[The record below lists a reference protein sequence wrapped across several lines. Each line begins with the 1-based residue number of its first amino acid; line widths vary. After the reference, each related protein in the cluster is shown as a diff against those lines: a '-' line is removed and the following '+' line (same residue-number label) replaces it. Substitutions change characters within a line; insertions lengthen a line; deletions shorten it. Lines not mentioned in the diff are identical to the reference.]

1 MIRRMD
7 KNDIDD
13 AMLLKAAAGWN
24 QTRLDWERLLRLD
37 PHACFVDEREGSVV
51 ATTTALRH
59 GPSLAWIGMV
69 LVDPA
74 FRRQGIARGLM
85 QHALGWLEQQGNGL
99 VGLDATEMGRP
110 LYRELAFRDCGLIER
125 WELPGVSGGSGGRQA
140 DDTAFPAA
148 LLALDREAC
157 GFDRSSLIRD
167 LAIDDSV
174 ESVRSA
180 EGFAFG
186 RPGSAAW
193 QVGPFVATSERGAEP
208 LVRALL
214 GPHPGDRVYWDLFP
228 DSPASRLARR
238 LGFRPARQLTR
249 MLRHDGTSD
258 LESRHP
264 EWVYAAAGFEFG

>member
-1 MIRRMD
+1 MIRLMD
-7 KNDIDD
+7 QKDIDD
-13 AMLLKAAAGWN
+13 AMLLKAAARWN

-37 PHACFVDEREGSVV
+37 PHGCFADEREGSVV

-59 GPSLAWIGMV
+59 STSLAWIGMV
-69 LVDPA
+69 LVQPA

-85 QHALGWLEQQGNGL
+85 EHALGWLERGGNSL

-110 LYRELAFRDCGLIER
+110 LYRELGFRDWGPIER
-125 WELPGVSGGSGGRQA
+125 WEAPGVSSGSAGRQA
-140 DDTAFPAA
+140 DNTPFPPW

-167 LAIDDSV
+167 LAIDGSV

-186 RPGSAAW
+186 RPGSSAW
-193 QVGPFVATSERGAEP
+193 QVGPFVATSEREAEP

-214 GPHPGDRVYWDLFP
+214 GPHQGERVYWDLFP
-228 DSPASRLARR
+228 DSPASPLARR

-249 MLRHDGTSD
+249 MLRNDGISG
-258 LESRHP
+258 LASRHP
-264 EWVYAAAGFEFG
+264 GWIYAAAGFEFG